1 MQARPHGTPGN
12 VFLLYEEIDMAK
24 EDLRPV
30 RTKEEAKERGAK
42 GGKASGEARRAKK
55 TLRELVELFGELG
68 VNADTRKIMKKLGI
82 PEELMTRKMQP
93 VVALFNKA
101 NKGDVGAFNAIRD
114 IIGEK
119 PVDKT
124 QLSGGFDTN
133 IQIGFVETG
142 IEPVGSE
149 EDVDV

>member
-1 MQARPHGTPGN
+1 
-12 VFLLYEEIDMAK
+12 MAN
-24 EDLRPV
+24 EQNLNPV
-30 RTKEEAKERGAK
+30 RTKSEAREKGAK

-68 VNADTRKIMKKLGI
+68 VNPDTRKLMKQLGI
-82 PEELMTRKMQP
+82 PEDLMTRKMQP

-133 IQIGFVETG
+133 IQIGFVQTG
-142 IEPVGSE
+142 VEPVASE

>member
-1 MQARPHGTPGN
+1 MANEQNLKPQAHILT
-12 VFLLYEEIDMAK
+12 VEEQS
-24 EDLRPV
+24 
-30 RTKEEAKERGAK
+30 K
-42 GGKASGEARRAKK
+42 GGAASGEARRAKK

-68 VNADTRKIMKKLGI
+68 VSDEARKKMKEIGI
-82 PEELMTRKMQP
+82 PEELWTRKMQP

-119 PVDKT
+119 PVEKT